1 MSLIA
6 IQKAFDVSSRNSA
19 YIFFCPYR
27 EFPVIMQYTS
37 LKLLAE
43 INGVASVL
51 SLLTMYSFDDF
62 ECGVYESHAVGQ
74 LWCRGYT
81 VSEVSRLT
89 DMQPLEV
96 AMYYS
101 GVVAPDDETMRII
114 LERTGNTDIPI
125 EPLKYVYREPER
137 AF

>member
-1 MSLIA
+1 
-6 IQKAFDVSSRNSA
+6 
-19 YIFFCPYR
+19 
-27 EFPVIMQYTS
+27 MQYAS

-43 INGVASVL
+43 INDVFSVL
-51 SLLTMYSFDDF
+51 SLLMMHSFDDF
-62 ECGVYESHAVGQ
+62 ECSVHEEHAIGQ
-74 LWCRGYT
+74 LWHRGYT

-89 DMQPLEV
+89 DMQPLES

-114 LERTGNTDIPI
+114 LERTGNTDIPAVS
-125 EPLKYVYREPER
+125 LKYVYGEPVS